1 MKTRSFSPLLS
12 ETRLPSLPMT
22 VNSSV
27 FSVAAAR
34 SATRLGARRA
44 AGGAQ
49 AATRSKAA
57 ANTTSPDVMLSAARP
72 CDGHTWKRYESPAS
86 ARLLALHKAL

>member
-57 ANTTSPDVMLSAARP
+57 NTTSQDVMLSAARP
-72 CDGHTWKRYESPAS
+72 CDGHTTLRQVPM
-86 ARLLALHKAL
+86 HGF

>member
-44 AGGAQ
+44 AGGAGCI
-49 AATRSKAA
+49 R
-57 ANTTSPDVMLSAARP
+57 VR
-72 CDGHTWKRYESPAS
+72 R
-86 ARLLALHKAL
+86 